1 MNLKAYSELLIP
13 EIEKGLKSTI
23 RVDIPD
29 SFPGLREMMNYH
41 FGWVENDN
49 SQKSQ
54 GKQIRPIILL
64 LCNSICGGNWKKALP
79 AAISIE
85 LIHNFSL
92 IHDDIEDQSDLRRG
106 RETLWKMY
114 GIPQAI
120 NTGDAMFSLAQINML
135 KLGNEMN
142 KQIGFDALQNLN
154 ETCLLLTGGQNL
166 DISFEIETKVSLD
179 RYLLMIG
186 GKTAALLSTSAEIG
200 AITASTSETNRK
212 ALRNYGKA
220 LGLAFQA
227 WDDWLGIWGEEDKTG
242 KPTSSDL
249 ITGKKSL
256 PILFALDKSR
266 EFSRIYQS
274 EGATQKNLNELLLI
288 LENVGAKQFTEDI
301 AKQYTDIAIK
311 SLNEI
316 NVSDQNAF
324 ESLLELP
331 YLLIKRNN

>member
-1 MNLKAYSELLIP
+1 MKLVDYSQLMVP
-13 EIEKGLKSTI
+13 EIVNGLKSTI

-29 SFPGLREMMNYH
+29 SFSGLQEMMNYH
-41 FGWVENDN
+41 FGWLENDK

-64 LCNSICGGNWKKALP
+64 LCNTICGGDWKKALP

-92 IHDDIEDQSDLRRG
+92 IHDDIEDQSALRRG
-106 RETLWKMY
+106 RETLWKIY

-135 KLGNEMN
+135 KVGMEIN
-142 KQIGFDALQNLN
+142 KQIGFDALQKLN

-166 DISFEIETKVSLD
+166 DISFEKETKVSLEQ
-179 RYLLMIG
+179 YLQMIG
-186 GKTAALLSTSAEIG
+186 GKTAALISASTEIG
-200 AITASTSETNRK
+200 AITASTSESNRK
-212 ALRNYGKA
+212 ALRKYGEA

-227 WDDWLGIWGEEDKTG
+227 WDDWLGIWGEEEQTG
-242 KPTSSDL
+242 KSTSSDL

-256 PILFALDKSR
+256 PILFALDKD
-266 EFSRIYQS
+266 EDFSRIYQS
-274 EGATQKNLNELLLI
+274 EGATQKNFNELLLM
-288 LENVGAKQFTEDI
+288 LENDGAKEFTENT
-301 AKQYTDIAIK
+301 AKRYTDIALR
-311 SLNEI
+311 SLEEI

-324 ESLLELP
+324 QSLVELTD
-331 YLLIKRNN
+331 LLIKRNN